1 MKKTISILSLTTI
14 FACGTPSETKVEI
27 FYGNKITSDSLT
39 EYPDLVEQVELSGQ
53 VSTKIEGT
61 IIETCAKKGCW
72 MKVKADDD
80 TLIVRFKDYG
90 FFVPKEGA
98 EGKTVII
105 NGEAFYDTLSVD
117 LLRHYA
123 EDAGESKEESLRIT
137 EPEFVL
143 SFTADGVIIQE

>member
-1 MKKTISILSLTTI
+1 MKKTISILSLATI

>member
-1 MKKTISILSLTTI
+1 MKKTISILSIATL
-14 FACGTPSETKVEI
+14 FACGTPTETKVEV
-27 FYGNKITSDSLT
+27 FYGDKITSENLT
-39 EYPDLVEQVELSGQ
+39 EYSNVLEKVEVSG
-53 VSTKIEGT
+53 VVNTKIEGT

-80 TLIVRFKDYG
+80 TLMVRFKDYA
-90 FFVPKEGA
+90 FFVPKEGVD
-98 EGKTVII
+98 GKSVIM

-123 EDAGESKEESLRIT
+123 EDAGDSEEDILLIT
-137 EPEFVL
+137 KPEYVL

>member
-1 MKKTISILSLTTI
+1 MKKTISILSLATI

-123 EDAGESKEESLRIT
+123 EDAGESKEKSLRIT

>member
-1 MKKTISILSLTTI
+1 MKTTLSILSLATL
-14 FACGTPSETKVEI
+14 FACGTPTETKVET
-27 FYGNKITSDSLT
+27 FYGDKITSENLT
-39 EYPDLVEQVELSGQ
+39 EYSDLLDQVDLSGI
-53 VSTKIEGT
+53 VNTKIEGI

-72 MKVKADDD
+72 MQVKASED
-80 TLIVRFKDYG
+80 TLMVRFKDYA

-98 EGKTVII
+98 DGKSVIM

-123 EDAGESKEESLRIT
+123 EDAGDSEEEIMSIT
-137 EPEFVL
+137 EPELVL

>member
-1 MKKTISILSLTTI
+1 MQKTIFILSLATI
-14 FACGTPSETKVEI
+14 FACGTPTETKVET
-27 FYGNKITSDSLT
+27 FYGDKITSEYLT
-39 EYPDLVEQVELSGQ
+39 EYSDLVEKVNISGV
-53 VSTKIEGT
+53 VSTKIQGE

-80 TLIVRFKDYG
+80 TLMVRFKDYA
-90 FFVPKEGA
+90 FFVPKAGVD
-98 EGKTVII
+98 GKSVIM

-123 EDAGESKEESLRIT
+123 EDAGDSEEDILLIT
-137 EPEFVL
+137 EPQFVL

>member
-1 MKKTISILSLTTI
+1 MKKTIFILSLATI
-14 FACGTPSETKVEI
+14 FACGTSPETKVET
-27 FYGNKITSDSLT
+27 FYGDKITSENLT
-39 EYPDLVEQVELSGQ
+39 EYSDLLEKVEVSG
-53 VSTKIEGT
+53 VVNTKIEGT

-80 TLIVRFKDYG
+80 TLMVRFKDYA
-90 FFVPKEGA
+90 FFVPKDGVD
-98 EGKTVII
+98 GKSVIM

-123 EDAGESKEESLRIT
+123 EDAGDSEEDILLIT
-137 EPEFVL
+137 KPEYVL

>member
-1 MKKTISILSLTTI
+1 MKKTILFFSLATI
-14 FACGTPSETKVEI
+14 FACGTPSETKVET

-39 EYPDLVEQVELSGQ
+39 EYADLVDQVDLSGQ

-98 EGKTVII
+98 DGKTVII

-123 EDAGESKEESLRIT
+123 EDAGESAEESLRIT

>member
-1 MKKTISILSLTTI
+1 MKKTILIFSLATI
-14 FACGTPSETKVEI
+14 FACGTPSDTKVET

-39 EYPDLVEQVELSGQ
+39 EYADLVGQVDASGL

-98 EGKTVII
+98 DGKKVII

>member
-1 MKKTISILSLTTI
+1 MKKTILFFSLATI
-14 FACGTPSETKVEI
+14 FACGTPSETKVET

-39 EYPDLVEQVELSGQ
+39 EYADLVDQVDASGL

-80 TLIVRFKDYG
+80 TLMVRFKDYG

-98 EGKTVII
+98 DGKTVII

-123 EDAGESKEESLRIT
+123 EDAGESEEEILRIT
-137 EPEFVL
+137 EAEFVL
-143 SFTADGVIIQE
+143 SFTANGVIIQE

>member
-1 MKKTISILSLTTI
+1 MKKTISILSLATI
-14 FACGTPSETKVEI
+14 FACGTPSETKVET

-39 EYPDLVEQVELSGQ
+39 EYADLVDQVDLSGQ

-80 TLIVRFKDYG
+80 TLMVRFKDYG

-98 EGKTVII
+98 DGKTVII

-123 EDAGESKEESLRIT
+123 EDAGESEEEILRIT
-137 EPEFVL
+137 EAEFVL
-143 SFTADGVIIQE
+143 SFTANGVIIQE

>member
-1 MKKTISILSLTTI
+1 MKKTISILSLATI

-98 EGKTVII
+98 DGKKVII